1 MRQRRA
7 IFARF
12 KICRNWWSGYIQTG
26 RKMSAFC
33 CSVRGDINAFYELLR
48 GMAYGQEVY
57 LINIVILLEFHIFVG
72 QQSREVRRCR

>member
-1 MRQRRA
+1 
-7 IFARF
+7 
-12 KICRNWWSGYIQTG
+12 
-26 RKMSAFC
+26 MSAFC